1 MGKGVATGKF
11 IAYYRV
17 STQRQGQS
25 GLGLE
30 AQQAAVAAF
39 LSDGQRELAGE
50 FKEIE
55 TGTGAYALVNRPQL
69 GAALIACKRLNATL
83 VIAKLDRLARNVHFV
98 SGLME
103 SKVKFVAADMP
114 EANELTLHV
123 MAAFAEHEAKR
134 ISQRTKEALAAAK
147 ARGVQLGK
155 AGPANLRHSIEARQ
169 AVANAFAAKLRPL
182 LVSAKAKG
190 LTQQG
195 MAEQLNKI
203 GIPTP
208 EGGRWGVTQ
217 VRRVIARLGGI

>member
-1 MGKGVATGKF
+1 MTIGKF

-39 LSDGQRELAGE
+39 LNGRGDLAGE

-55 TGTGAYALVNRPQL
+55 TGTGANALAKRPQL
-69 GAALIACKRLNATL
+69 AAALIVCKRLNATL

-103 SKVKFVAADMP
+103 SKVRFVAADMP

-155 AGPANLRHSIEARQ
+155 AGPANLRRSIEARQ
-169 AVANAFAAKLRPL
+169 AVADAFAVKLRPL

-190 LTQQG
+190 LSQKA
-195 MAEQLNKI
+195 MAEHLNTI
-203 GIPTP
+203 GIPTI

-217 VRRVIARLGGI
+217 VRRIITRLGGI